1 MIFSVKNCPYRW
13 GGRGCGRADVRPC
26 RGVQGSRWGPV
37 RGCQSEI
44 SDESVVYN
52 KVVPVVALLSQLF
65 DGEHGH
71 GFIEATSMNEAGYSV
86 LYFALLILIILSSN
100 GWRITSSTFRENSGN
115 SSKRKDLPHS
125 NSFMISHK
133 APKMT
138 KIGTIKPLTSTKIV
152 LSLAKVK

>member
-26 RGVQGSRWGPV
+26 RGVQGSRWDPV

-52 KVVPVVALLSQLF
+52 KVVPVVALLLQLF

-71 GFIEATSMNEAGYSV
+71 GFIEATSINEAGYSV
-86 LYFALLILIILSSN
+86 EYFALEIEIILSS
-100 GWRITSSTFRENSGN
+100 SG
-115 SSKRKDLPHS
+115 
-125 NSFMISHK
+125 
-133 APKMT
+133 
-138 KIGTIKPLTSTKIV
+138 
-152 LSLAKVK
+152 